1 MMEKKRR
8 ERINRSLEEL
18 NRLVLQA
25 QNRDVRNMTS
35 RIYLRKEEGL
45 KIEKILLYDNFSLFG
60 RTML

>member
-1 MMEKKRR
+1 MEKKRR

-18 NRLVLQA
+18 KRLVLQA

-60 RTML
+60 RAML

>member
-1 MMEKKRR
+1 MEKKRR